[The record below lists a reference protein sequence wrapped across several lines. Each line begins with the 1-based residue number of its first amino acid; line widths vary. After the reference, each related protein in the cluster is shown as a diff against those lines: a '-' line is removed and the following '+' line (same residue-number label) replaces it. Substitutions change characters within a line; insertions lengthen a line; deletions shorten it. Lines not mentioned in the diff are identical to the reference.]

1 MKENKC
7 VYDFEICA
15 EYEELKLTLHTIN
28 TCGYD
33 LISVTQDARGF
44 YTVFFRL
51 PSYECGRC
59 MMCNGVDR
67 GITSNFRR

>member
-33 LISVTQDARGF
+33 LISVTQDVRGF
-44 YTVFFRL
+44 YTVFFRR
-51 PSYECGRC
+51 PSYE
-59 MMCNGVDR
+59 
-67 GITSNFRR
+67 